1 MAINSNAFAGEVP
14 PKLDI
19 PAPPVFPPFPPRTAA
34 EIQAATAA
42 AAEKAAKAATAHA
55 KQWAVN
61 VHPESVAA
69 AAKGAPKAPGME
81 LEAGGA
87 VGCWLAG
94 ETANAIVTH
103 YLFCS
108 FCYVVLTESML

>member
-19 PAPPVFPPFPPRTAA
+19 PGPPIFPPFPTRTAA
-34 EIQAATAA
+34 EIQAATTA
-42 AAEKAAKAATAHA
+42 AAEKAANAAAAHA
-55 KQWAVN
+55 RQWAVN
-61 VHPESVAA
+61 VHPETVAV

-81 LEAGGA
+81 LEADGA

-94 ETANAIVTH
+94 EGLNDSLEAVAALH
-103 YLFCS
+103 L
-108 FCYVVLTESML
+108 